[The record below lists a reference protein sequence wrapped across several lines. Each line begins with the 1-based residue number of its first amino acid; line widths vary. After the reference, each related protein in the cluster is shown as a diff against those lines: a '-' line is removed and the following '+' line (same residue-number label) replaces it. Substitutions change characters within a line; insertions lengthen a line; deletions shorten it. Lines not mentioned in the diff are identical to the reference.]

1 MVLYHIAGN
10 PHADTLLMVYLPKER
25 VLIQADAFSPGAA
38 VNPYAASLLSNV
50 RARKLQVDRIVPL
63 HGPIA
68 PFAELVKAVP
78 AS

>member
-1 MVLYHIAGN
+1 
-10 PHADTLLMVYLPKER
+10 

-38 VNPYAASLLSNV
+38 VNPYAANLLANV
-50 RARKLQVDRIVPL
+50 RTRKLQVDRIVPL

-68 PFAELVKAVP
+68 PFSDLVKAVP